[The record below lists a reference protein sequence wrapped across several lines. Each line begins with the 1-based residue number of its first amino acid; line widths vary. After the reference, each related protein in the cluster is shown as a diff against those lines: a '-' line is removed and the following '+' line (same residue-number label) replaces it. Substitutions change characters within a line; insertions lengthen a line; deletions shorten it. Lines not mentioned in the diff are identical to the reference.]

1 MSLDEFMRAEQALG
15 LRRTAVLALSIWLA
29 YDSYQWAAQFATWT
43 DRTGIEVAAIIGA
56 VTTPVSWIVI
66 AVFKTYTEGKVG
78 GGGT

>member
-1 MSLDEFMRAEQALG
+1 MTMERLVKLESAIG
-15 LRRTAVLALSIWLA
+15 LRRTIVLFLSIWLA

-78 GGGT
+78 SGGA

>member
-1 MSLDEFMRAEQALG
+1 MTMERLVKLESAIG
-15 LRRTAVLALSIWLA
+15 LRRTIVLFLSIWLA

-56 VTTPVSWIVI
+56 VTAPVSWIVI

>member
-1 MSLDEFMRAEQALG
+1 MTVERLVKLESAIG
-15 LRRTAVLALSIWLA
+15 LRRTIVLFLSIWLA